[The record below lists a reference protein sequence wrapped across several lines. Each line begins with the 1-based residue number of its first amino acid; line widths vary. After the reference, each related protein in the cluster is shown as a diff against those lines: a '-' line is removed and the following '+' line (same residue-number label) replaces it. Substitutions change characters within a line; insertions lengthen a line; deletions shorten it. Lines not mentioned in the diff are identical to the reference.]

1 MSDVNNKRVTWKLST
16 ITGHFEY
23 LKCLIVS
30 DTKKGGLRGIVTI
43 NSQFCP
49 VDPILMIS

>member
-1 MSDVNNKRVTWKLST
+1 MSTTKESLASFQL
-16 ITGHFEY
+16 TGHFEY